1 MFFRFASYLG
11 GRYLPDTLL
20 RSNMEQ
26 GKQQK
31 TISLTADTV
40 AMVAKKGKD
49 WNFSGWIRARIRQMD
64 EGVDPVELDLMKEH
78 YKLQFKTLAAAI
90 KYTVDEEKMDEIWNR
105 YNLMLN
111 QRRLEDFA

>member
-1 MFFRFASYLG
+1 
-11 GRYLPDTLL
+11 
-20 RSNMEQ
+20 MEQ

-64 EGVDPVELDLMKEH
+64 EGVDPVQLDLMFSQS
-78 YKLQFKTLAAAI
+78 KLQYKTLAAAI
-90 KYTVDEEKMDEIWNR
+90 NYTVSKDIVQDIYDR

-111 QRRLEDFA
+111 QRRLEDFE